1 MLSSQLS
8 RELLLF
14 CQVSFN
20 RIFGSQVSFELR
32 LVSQESL
39 VSHESLVSFVSLV
52 MLVSLVSQESL
63 VMLVPARLLMSL
75 ADVLP

>member
-20 RIFGSQVSFELR
+20 RIFGSHVSFELR
-32 LVSQESL
+32 L

-63 VMLVPARLLMSL
+63 LMLVPARLLMSL

>member
-1 MLSSQLS
+1 M
-8 RELLLF
+8 
-14 CQVSFN
+14 
-20 RIFGSQVSFELR
+20 SFELR
-32 LVSQESL
+32 L

-52 MLVSLVSQESL
+52 SQESLVMLVSLVSHESL

>member
-20 RIFGSQVSFELR
+20 RVFGSHVSFELR
-32 LVSQESL
+32 L
-39 VSHESLVSFVSLV
+39 VSHESLVSF
-52 MLVSLVSQESL
+52 VSLVSQESL